1 MPRPDQMN
9 INVATWG
16 RLLKKNINLQPSIK
30 GNSGQEQREIESLG
44 KSFLFATGWLKLIT
58 DR

>member
-16 RLLKKNINLQPSIK
+16 RLLKKNINLTKSVGPEARELDS
-30 GNSGQEQREIESLG
+30 SGRRKRRPTCVGSL
-44 KSFLFATGWLKLIT
+44 FFYLKT
-58 DR
+58 